1 MGSESYAAFSGTSM
15 AAPMV
20 SGVAALIQ
28 SVAPKPLSIAETRTL
43 ITQHA
48 QPFPKQPDH
57 PLGSGILDATAT
69 VAAAKAGQIP
79 ATADFKCSQAVA
91 GMLVTCADLSTA
103 RGFASIKSWAWNF
116 GSSNSVEVVNTQ
128 SVNPTYDYEHP
139 GIYNITLTTTDSTG
153 AVSRVTRP
161 FTVVA
166 PESTDLSFDVN
177 ITIAAKA
184 NVMKFFKLDVPA
196 GARILRVAL
205 SNRSSLESG
214 TMYLRAGSP
223 TTVNAPCVRAFA
235 SGSGAQCIMSSPAAG
250 TYYVTVSPNTNLN
263 DGVLYATYTP

>member
-1 MGSESYAAFSGTSM
+1 M
-15 AAPMV
+15 
-20 SGVAALIQ
+20 
-28 SVAPKPLSIAETRTL
+28 
-43 ITQHA
+43 
-48 QPFPKQPDH
+48 
-57 PLGSGILDATAT
+57 
-69 VAAAKAGQIP
+69 
-79 ATADFKCSQAVA
+79 
-91 GMLVTCADLSTA
+91 
-103 RGFASIKSWAWNF
+103 
-116 GSSNSVEVVNTQ
+116 VNTQ

-166 PESTDLSFDVN
+166 PESTDFSFDVN

-223 TTVNAPCVRAFA
+223 TTVNAPCVRAVA